1 MSSDYE
7 RRRSEREARRAAA
20 ASGRG
25 RESAYGQSS
34 TATPI
39 SPRRQV
45 AQRPAVSSVPL
56 SSARSSTRA
65 GAASTS
71 RSSRRSTYSDGR
83 RAATRGGAA
92 GSGTGARRGAE
103 RASGRGSA
111 DALQVAGRVARAI
124 GRGLAALLA
133 LLWRVAVALW
143 HGVLAV
149 LRVLV
154 PLCRRYPKP
163 ALACAGA
170 FVIAVAV
177 TIARGE
183 IAASRQAAYDAAVYA
198 GAQQQAQALA
208 SAAVQEAQQVVEPA
222 STPRDQWT
230 QGQMPY
236 LYQIDP
242 QWSNESY
249 SNGRLRHQGC
259 GPTALAMVYI
269 ELTGKTDMDPA
280 AMCEFAT
287 KAGYSTDQD
296 GTSWSIM
303 TDGAAQLG
311 LTGTQ
316 LSVSEARLRTELEA
330 GRPVICIM
338 NPGHFTSSGHYIA
351 IEKLDD
357 EGKAVVHD
365 SNSWVRSQK
374 TWDLSVIA
382 SEAASAWSFTV
393 S

>member
-25 RESAYGQSS
+25 RESAYGPDPAAAP
-34 TATPI
+34 T
-39 SPRRQV
+39 SPRRQ
-45 AQRPAVSSVPL
+45 AAPRPAISSVPL
-56 SSARSSTRA
+56 TSARA
-65 GAASTS
+65 TS
-71 RSSRRSTYSDGR
+71 RSGGAPSGSASRRSTYTDGQ
-83 RAATRGGAA
+83 RATAGA
-92 GSGTGARRGAE
+92 GTRRGAV
-103 RASGRGSA
+103 RAPGRGSA
-111 DALQVAGRVARAI
+111 GALQVAGRIARAV

-133 LLWRVAVALW
+133 LLWRVVVALW
-143 HGVLAV
+143 HGILAV

-154 PLCRRYPKP
+154 PLCRRHPKP
-163 ALACAGA
+163 ALACAG
-170 FVIAVAV
+170 VIAVAIAV
-177 TIARGE
+177 AVARGE

-208 SAAVQEAQQVVEPA
+208 SAVVQEAQQVVEPA
-222 STPRDQWT
+222 STPQDQWT

-242 QWSNESY
+242 QWSHESY

-287 KAGYSTDQD
+287 DAGYSTDQD

-316 LSVSEARLRTELEA
+316 LNVSEARLRSELEA

-338 NPGHFTSSGHYIA
+338 NPGHFTSSGHFIA

-357 EGKAVVHD
+357 VGKAVVHD
-365 SNSWVRSQK
+365 PNSWVRSQK

-382 SEAASAWSFTV
+382 AEAASAWSFTV

>member
-25 RESAYGQSS
+25 RGAAYAQDPA
-34 TATPI
+34 ATT
-39 SPRRQV
+39 SPRRQ
-45 AQRPAVSSVPL
+45 AARRPAISSVPL
-56 SSARSSTRA
+56 SSARP
-65 GAASTS
+65 TS
-71 RSSRRSTYSDGR
+71 RPGSAPSGGASRQPAYTDGR
-83 RAATRGGAA
+83 RATARSGSVGG
-92 GSGTGARRGAE
+92 GRGARQGAQ
-103 RASGRGSA
+103 RASGRGPA
-111 DALQVAGRVARAI
+111 DALQAAGRAARAV

-143 HGVLAV
+143 HALLAV

-163 ALACAGA
+163 ALACVGA
-170 FVIAVAV
+170 VAVAIAVAV
-177 TIARGE
+177 ARGE
-183 IAASRQAAYDAAVYA
+183 IAASQKAAYDAAVYA
-198 GAQQQAQALA
+198 GAQQEAQALA
-208 SAAVQEAQQVVEPA
+208 SAVVQRAEQVVEPA
-222 STPRDQWT
+222 STPRDQWA

-242 QWSNESY
+242 QWSHESY

-259 GPTALAMVYI
+259 GPTALAMVYV

-316 LSVSEARLRTELEA
+316 LSVSEARLRSELEA